1 MPLHSYTKRMLS
13 QLLLIGSI
21 CEKCSENQN
30 VTKKLQTVKAI
41 VSLVLVRILKLVG
54 LVPVHLQCH
63 VQHISE
69 QDHVF

>member
-30 VTKKLQTVKAI
+30 VTKKTSNSQSNCFLRFSAN
-41 VSLVLVRILKLVG
+41 
-54 LVPVHLQCH
+54 
-63 VQHISE
+63 SE
-69 QDHVF
+69 TSWLSPSPSAMFTESN